1 MSAGLFEEISPVPE
15 LQCEH
20 VSYAAA
26 GKTVLHDI
34 SFAVE
39 PGELI
44 TISGPSG
51 SGKSTLLRLLAALQ
65 SPTSGTIR
73 FLGEPFTAYD
83 PVALRRRIVYVLQT
97 PVLFGETVRENMA
110 FPFEIR
116 HISPDEDRIRALLA
130 AFQMSE
136 ATLDAQVA
144 TLSGG
149 EKQRLSLIRS
159 LLFRPEVLLLD
170 EVTSALDPE
179 NTRLV
184 EDVVTKLNRDGV
196 TVLWITHSPEQSR
209 RLGGRTL
216 TIAAGRLEH
225 FEEIEL

>member
-1 MSAGLFEEISPVPE
+1 MPE

-26 GKTVLHDI
+26 GKAVLHDI
-34 SFAVE
+34 SFAVKS
-39 PGELI
+39 GELI
-44 TISGPSG
+44 TITGPSG
-51 SGKSTLLRLLAALQ
+51 SGKSTLLRLLAALE
-65 SPTSGTIR
+65 SPTSGMIR

-110 FPFEIR
+110 FPFEMR
-116 HISPDEDRIRALLA
+116 HISPDEDRIRTLLA
-130 AFQMSE
+130 AFQMSD

-184 EDVVTKLNRDGV
+184 EDVITKLNRDGV